1 MSLTLKTSK
10 RSTKGKRSIHRQAF
24 FSHFVKMALIKRSLS
39 FITILGLSL
48 IGLVLSEAS
57 NNNTLTCLFAEIWNR
72 TTFFLVP

>member
-10 RSTKGKRSIHRQAF
+10 RSTKCKRSIHRQAF

-48 IGLVLSEAS
+48 IGLLSEAS

-72 TTFFLVP
+72 TTFF

>member
-24 FSHFVKMALIKRSLS
+24 FSHFLKIALIKRSLS

-72 TTFFLVP
+72 TTFF